1 MKVGDLLRNVA
12 TGELAIVLST
22 FTKFFQDKD
31 AYDCDYDCGVADTA
45 IRIKW
50 IENGHERTFRRSNL
64 INLYNWEVISES
76 N

>member
-22 FTKFFQDKD
+22 FTKFFQDPD
-31 AYDCDYDCGVADTA
+31 AYGCDYDYGVADTA

-50 IENGHERTFRRSNL
+50 IENGHERTFRRNRL
-64 INLYNWEVISES
+64 KHNWEVISES